1 MKWPVILLNES
12 GSYPS
17 SSLTDSISRSQVP
30 DPRAD
35 NTLSFLVELLHW
47 IFFFLSVSPS
57 VMSGSVWSRGLWP
70 ARVLCPWD
78 SPGKDTGVGCHF
90 LLQMIF
96 LTQGSNPGLLHH
108 RWTLSPSEPPGKD
121 TSYHPSRF
129 YCTAHSVGKE
139 STCNAGDSSLI
150 SGSGR
155 STGEGIGYPF
165 QYSWASLVAQLVKN
179 LPAMPETWFQS
190 LGWEYPLEKGKATHS
205 SILAWRIPGTVTH
218 LV

>member
-1 MKWPVILLNES
+1 MKWPVILLKS

-47 IFFFLSVSPS
+47 FFFFFFWMLVTQSCLALCGP
-57 VMSGSVWSRGLWP
+57 RLWP

-96 LTQGSNPGLLHH
+96 LTQGLNPGLLHH

-121 TSYHPSRF
+121 ASYHPSRF

-139 STCNAGDSSLI
+139 STCNARDPSLI
-150 SGSGR
+150 PGSGR
-155 STGEGIGYPF
+155 STGEGIGYPL
-165 QYSWASLVAQLVKN
+165 QYSWASLMAQLVKN
-179 LPAMPETWFQS
+179 LPVMPETWFQS

-205 SILAWRIPGTVTH
+205 SILAWSIPWTV
-218 LV
+218 

>member
-90 LLQMIF
+90 PLPGNLP
-96 LTQGSNPGLLHH
+96 TPQGI
-108 RWTLSPSEPPGKD
+108 EP
-121 TSYHPSRF
+121 
-129 YCTAHSVGKE
+129 
-139 STCNAGDSSLI
+139 
-150 SGSGR
+150 
-155 STGEGIGYPF
+155 
-165 QYSWASLVAQLVKN
+165 ASLASPVLVDS
-179 LPAMPETWFQS
+179 LPLSHLGSPISAWPNHNPLGLTLLPRIFSHPIWF
-190 LGWEYPLEKGKATHS
+190 PL
-205 SILAWRIPGTVTH
+205 
-218 LV
+218 LVWD

>member
-1 MKWPVILLNES
+1 MPMKWPVILLKS

-47 IFFFLSVSPS
+47 FFFFFWVLVTQSCLALCGP
-57 VMSGSVWSRGLWP
+57 RLWP

-96 LTQGSNPGLLHH
+96 LTQGLNPGLLHH

-121 TSYHPSRF
+121 
-129 YCTAHSVGKE
+129 A
-139 STCNAGDSSLI
+139 
-150 SGSGR
+150 
-155 STGEGIGYPF
+155 
-165 QYSWASLVAQLVKN
+165 
-179 LPAMPETWFQS
+179 
-190 LGWEYPLEKGKATHS
+190 S
-205 SILAWRIPGTVTH
+205 SITIWKIQFFSTLPSILSSSNICTWLLERP
-218 LV
+218 